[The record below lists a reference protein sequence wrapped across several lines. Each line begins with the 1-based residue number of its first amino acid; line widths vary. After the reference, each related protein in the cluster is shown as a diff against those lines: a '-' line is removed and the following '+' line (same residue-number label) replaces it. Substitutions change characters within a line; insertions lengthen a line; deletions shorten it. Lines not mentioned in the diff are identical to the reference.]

1 MNTSIMH
8 RVSRALAAVSAAPFL
23 WAAVQSTPSHISEP
37 DRCLSCSVSPSDAPG
52 NRQAENSLNPTS
64 E

>member
-1 MNTSIMH
+1 MSTSILH
-8 RVSRALAAVSAAPFL
+8 SVSRSLAVVSAVHFL
-23 WAAVQSTPSHISEP
+23 WAAVPSTPSRTPEA